1 MKKAN
6 SIKMLIVLKTEGLNS
21 TLAIIKRYRK
31 VMSEKTLKKMVQYCQ
46 EEKEEILRL
55 VERLR
60 GETG

>member
-6 SIKMLIVLKTEGLNS
+6 IIKMLIVLKTEELNS
-21 TLAIIKRYRK
+21 TLTMIKKYRE
-31 VMSEKTLKKMVQYCQ
+31 VMSEETLKKMVQYCQ

-60 GETG
+60 GET

>member
-1 MKKAN
+1 MTKAN
-6 SIKMLIVLKTEGLNS
+6 TIERLIVLKTKELNS
-21 TLAIIKRYRK
+21 TLAMIKRYRK

-46 EEKEEILRL
+46 EEKEEILGL